1 MYPEKYIEFLAHFHG
16 TRDYFECHEVL
27 EEHWKLVEP
36 KNRLSVWVLLIQIAV
51 CLYHYRRGNFR
62 GALTLINRC
71 LEKLEPNINHIEK
84 IGLSFSLLSNKLE
97 EMKTQIEKGFS
108 YKSMNLPI
116 KDEQLIEEV
125 QILCTKW
132 NVDYGSPSN
141 LQNNY
146 LIHKHKLRKK

>member
-51 CLYHYRRGNFR
+51 CLYHYRRGNLR

-71 LEKLEPNINHIEK
+71 LEKLEPNIYEIEN
-84 IGLSFSLLSNKLE
+84 IGISFSLLSNKLE
-97 EMKTQIEKGFS
+97 EMKTQIEKGYS

-116 KDEQLIEEV
+116 KDEQLLEEV
-125 QILCTKW
+125 QLLCTKW
-132 NVDYGSPSN
+132 NVAYGSPSN

-146 LIHKHKLRKK
+146 IIHKHKLRKK